1 MKSPIYIHV
10 KVNLGLLNFPVS
22 GRNWDQSDEYL
33 KILFSLFLTFTE
45 IVIIYEE
52 VIFNLHWNRNMKKL
66 EIYFWHMTRLQL
78 AVPLLSNDVIKKS
91 WIYMTSP
98 NMVYLLK
105 KRVNPDSVTLPLANL
120 VRFLSSGAQITF
132 ILKLAILIVL
142 GDFLR

>member
-1 MKSPIYIHV
+1 MRLRDGVDLKLCQICKCFVIVKWCPWMNSPIYIHV

-52 VIFNLHWNRNMKKL
+52 VIFNLHWNCNMKKL

-78 AVPLLSNDVIKKS
+78 AVPLLSNGNDVIK
-91 WIYMTSP
+91 
-98 NMVYLLK
+98 
-105 KRVNPDSVTLPLANL
+105 RVEFIWHHL
-120 VRFLSSGAQITF
+120 IWYTF
-132 ILKLAILIVL
+132 
-142 GDFLR
+142 

>member
-66 EIYFWHMTRLQL
+66 EIYFWHMTKLQR

-91 WIYMTSP
+91 WINMTSP
-98 NMVYLLK
+98 NMVYLWK
-105 KRVNPDSVTLPLANL
+105 NRVNRDSVI
-120 VRFLSSGAQITF
+120 S
-132 ILKLAILIVL
+132 AISEL
-142 GDFLR
+142 GSPNYIYTEIREASV